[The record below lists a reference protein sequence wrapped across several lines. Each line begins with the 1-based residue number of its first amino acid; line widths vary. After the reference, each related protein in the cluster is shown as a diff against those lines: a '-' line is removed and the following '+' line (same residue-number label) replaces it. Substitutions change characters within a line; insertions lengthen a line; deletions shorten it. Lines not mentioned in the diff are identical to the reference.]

1 MNAGDRGFVTR
12 DERRLVSLA
21 AQAGSRP
28 ELRELVERLA
38 PELQLSAS
46 FVHFA
51 GDAETP
57 QLVEVWIPPGAAVQP
72 RAQEL
77 HGIGFVLEGE
87 MHMAG
92 HVLGPGSSF
101 FIPKHVAYSY
111 QAGPQGLTFLG
122 FRPARPP
129 DQGLN
134 PLHGGWASDGERSD
148 DTASPT
154 TIRCVP
160 AETRKWEVLQDRAR
174 GNPALEEIV
183 RALPPDERVT
193 ASFVH
198 HRGSADEPQLIEI
211 WLPPGIRIAP
221 FTQEVHTLGFGLW
234 GPGAGCSNSGR
245 PGVGSQPFQVGP
257 QGTSSIGFRPTRPP
271 HLTVHTVHG
280 GP

>member
-1 MNAGDRGFVTR
+1 VDAVDRAFVSR
-12 DERRLVSLA
+12 DERKLVSLA

-28 ELRELVERLA
+28 ELHDQVARLA
-38 PELQLSAS
+38 PEHRLAAS

-51 GDAETP
+51 GGAETP
-57 QLVEVWIPPGAAVQP
+57 QLVEVWIPPAARVLP
-72 RAQEL
+72 RAQEV

-87 MHMAG
+87 MHLDG
-92 HVLGPGSSF
+92 QVLRPGSSF
-101 FIPKHVAYSY
+101 FVPKRVAYSY

-122 FRPARPP
+122 FRAVRPP
-129 DQGLN
+129 DDGLN
-134 PLHGGWASDGERSD
+134 PLHGGWASDNESSD
-148 DTASPT
+148 GDESAAA
-154 TIRCVP
+154 IRCVP
-160 AETRKWEVLQDRAR
+160 TETRKWEVLQDRAG

-198 HRGSADEPQLIEI
+198 HRGSADEPQLIEV